1 MAQNNQAF
9 LGDYTPEVKSSSK
22 RQSRKFKDIDLNFD
36 RHPVTND
43 INVVEDAIAI
53 KRSVRNLILTN
64 FYERPFHPE
73 LGCGIRG
80 LLFENYSPLMSVF
93 LKRKIEEVLI
103 NHEPRINLT
112 SIVINDD
119 DFQSRNAN
127 VDIEGVRE
135 VSSNIA
141 DHNRLEVEIHFN
153 IIGEVMNQS
162 VKVNLRRLR

>member
-9 LGDYTPEVKSSSK
+9 LNDYTRNVKSTST
-22 RQSRKFKDIDLNFD
+22 RQSRKFRDLDLNFD

-103 NHEPRINLT
+103 NHEPRIKLN

-135 VSSNIA
+135 VSSNYT
-141 DHNRLEVEIHFN
+141 DHNKLEVEIHFN
-153 IIGEVMNQS
+153 IIGEAMNQS

>member
-1 MAQNNQAF
+1 
-9 LGDYTPEVKSSSK
+9 
-22 RQSRKFKDIDLNFD
+22 
-36 RHPVTND
+36 
-43 INVVEDAIAI
+43 
-53 KRSVRNLILTN
+53 
-64 FYERPFHPE
+64 
-73 LGCGIRG
+73 
-80 LLFENYSPLMSVF
+80 MSVF

>member
-1 MAQNNQAF
+1 
-9 LGDYTPEVKSSSK
+9 
-22 RQSRKFKDIDLNFD
+22 
-36 RHPVTND
+36 
-43 INVVEDAIAI
+43 
-53 KRSVRNLILTN
+53 
-64 FYERPFHPE
+64 
-73 LGCGIRG
+73 
-80 LLFENYSPLMSVF
+80 MSVF

-153 IIGEVMNQS
+153 IIGEAMNQS

>member
-9 LGDYTPEVKSSSK
+9 LNDYTKHVKSTST
-22 RQSRKFKDIDLNFD
+22 RQSRKFKDIDLDFG
-36 RHPVTND
+36 RHPITND
-43 INVVEDAIAI
+43 VNVVEDAIAI
-53 KRSVRNLILTN
+53 KRSVRNLIQTN

-80 LLFENYSPLMSVF
+80 LLFENYTPVMNVF